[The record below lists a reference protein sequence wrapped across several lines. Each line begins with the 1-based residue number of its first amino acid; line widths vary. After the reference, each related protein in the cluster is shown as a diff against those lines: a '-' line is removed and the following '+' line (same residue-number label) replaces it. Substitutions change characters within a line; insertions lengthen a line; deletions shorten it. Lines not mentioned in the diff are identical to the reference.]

1 MKKLSLGKLKL
12 SSFEILQRNNMAT
25 IYGGSD
31 NNGFWAC
38 SCSSGPE
45 STVMITD
52 NSHPA
57 DAMVECTVVI
67 RCRRLSEPSL
77 H

>member
-1 MKKLSLGKLKL
+1 MKKLSLGKM
-12 SSFEILQRNNMAT
+12 EILPGEQLDRSQMAT
-25 IYGGSD
+25 VFGGAD

-52 NSHPA
+52 NSYPA
-57 DAMVECTVVI
+57 DAMVECTVVV

>member
-12 SSFEILQRNNMAT
+12 ASEEVLQRNQLAT

-45 STVMITD
+45 SLVMISD
-52 NSHPA
+52 DSYPA
-57 DAMVECTVVI
+57 DAMVECTVVV
-67 RCRRLSEPSL
+67 RCRRL
-77 H
+77 